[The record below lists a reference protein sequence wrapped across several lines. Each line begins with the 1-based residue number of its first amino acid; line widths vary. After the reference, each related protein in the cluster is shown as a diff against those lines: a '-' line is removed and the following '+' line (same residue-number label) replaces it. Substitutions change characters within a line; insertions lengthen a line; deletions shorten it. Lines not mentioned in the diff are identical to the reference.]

1 MGVTPDGI
9 DLEFARDYQEALR
22 VGSELPRRKEGYSR
36 AAGAR
41 RLVPG
46 LLFVRLNPVLVP
58 IDTAVFGFHL
68 ERLVRRYRTRRQGS
82 LARRLDGKCAGV
94 SRPRCR
100 FLLCYCVHGEGSVR
114 EVRSSGH
121 RGEHL

>member
-58 IDTAVFGFHL
+58 IDTAVFGF
-68 ERLVRRYRTRRQGS
+68 RARVLVRQRRRWRCGGGPAAKGS
-82 LARRLDGKCAGV
+82 GLTQA
-94 SRPRCR
+94 PR
-100 FLLCYCVHGEGSVR
+100 
-114 EVRSSGH
+114 
-121 RGEHL
+121 